1 MRRGP
6 IETRDEFLL
15 AQPRLTLPAVAPDAV
30 GAGRTLVRVWGDWG
44 NDFGYR
50 IGTVDGRRRV
60 LYLVDGEHRSVSVQA
75 SRGLGERVTLE
86 MRVPVLWRGGG
97 VMDGLIETWHRLL
110 GLPDGNRTDF
120 PRDEMLVRAL
130 DDELRELRW
139 PGGQGLGLGGIEL
152 GARWSSTRRP
162 SGWTGALDGRL
173 RLPTGTAAFGG
184 GGVQA
189 GGQVLAARTLG
200 GAADLYLGGGVVVG
214 PRSSGD
220 TVEYTVARPQGFLAL
235 EWRPWSSTSLLVEV
249 NAAGRLVDNVTA
261 FPGRHVNLRVGAK
274 VDVARGWR
282 VEGGFTEGLHPVS
295 ATTDFGVMA
304 GVQRAF

>member
-15 AQPRLTLPAVAPDAV
+15 AQPRLTLPAVTPDAA
-30 GAGRTLVRVWGDWG
+30 GAGRTRVRVSGDWG

-50 IGTVDGRRRV
+50 IGTVDGRRRL
-60 LYLVDGEHRSVSVQA
+60 LYVVDGEHRSASVQV
-75 SRGLGERVTLE
+75 SHGLGDRVTLE
-86 MRVPVLWRGGG
+86 ARLPVLWRGGG

-110 GLPDGNRTDF
+110 GLPNGNRTDF
-120 PRDEMLVRAL
+120 PRDRLLVWAL
-130 DDELRELRW
+130 DGEHRELRW
-139 PGGQGLGLGGIEL
+139 PEGDGAGLGGLEM
-152 GARWSSTRRP
+152 GARLSSGRRH
-162 SGWTGALDGRL
+162 SGWTGALDGRV
-173 RLPTGTAAFGG
+173 RLPTGTAGFGG
-184 GGVQA
+184 GGVQL

-200 GAADLYLGGGVVVG
+200 RAADLYLGGGVVVG

-220 TVEYTVARPQGFLAL
+220 TFEYRVARPQGFLAL

-249 NAAGRLVDNVTA
+249 NAAGRLIDNVTS

-274 VDVARGWR
+274 VDVARGWML
-282 VEGGFTEGLHPVS
+282 EGGFTEGLHPVS

-304 GVQRAF
+304 GLQRAF